1 MLKRK
6 SKVTLTLNKLAYVG
20 ICILGVSKVLM
31 YNFHTDYIKNRYG
44 NNSRLLLTDTG
55 SMKYE
60 ILIKITEDVDEDFTK
75 NKKKFDF
82 RNYSLKSKYYD
93 DSKKLVVVVKWK
105 KKQLD

>member
-31 YNFHTDYIKNRYG
+31 YNFHIDYIKNRYG

-82 RNYSLKSKYYD
+82 RNYSLKLKYYD
-93 DSKKLVVVVKWK
+93 DSKKLVVVVK
-105 KKQLD
+105 

>member
-6 SKVTLTLNKLAYVG
+6 SKVTLTLNKLAHVG

-31 YNFHTDYIKNRYG
+31 YNFHIDYIKNRYG

-93 DSKKLVVVVKWK
+93 DSKKLVVVVK
-105 KKQLD
+105 

>member
-6 SKVTLTLNKLAYVG
+6 SKVTLTLNKLAYVE

-31 YNFHTDYIKNRYG
+31 YNFHIDYIKNRYG

-93 DSKKLVVVVKWK
+93 DSKKLVVVVK
-105 KKQLD
+105 

>member
-31 YNFHTDYIKNRYG
+31 YNFHIDYIKNRYG

-60 ILIKITEDVDEDFTK
+60 ILIKIAEDVDEDFTK

>member
-31 YNFHTDYIKNRYG
+31 YNFHIDYIKNRYG

-93 DSKKLVVVVKWK
+93 DSKK
-105 KKQLD
+105 

>member
-31 YNFHTDYIKNRYG
+31 YNFHIDYIKNRYG

-93 DSKKLVVVVKWK
+93 DSKKLVVVVK
-105 KKQLD
+105 

>member
-6 SKVTLTLNKLAYVG
+6 SKVTLTLNKLAYAG

-31 YNFHTDYIKNRYG
+31 YNFHIDYIKNRYG

-82 RNYSLKSKYYD
+82 CNYSLKSKYYD
-93 DSKKLVVVVKWK
+93 DS
-105 KKQLD
+105 

>member
-6 SKVTLTLNKLAYVG
+6 SKVTLTRNKLAYVG

-31 YNFHTDYIKNRYG
+31 YNFHIDYIKNRYG

>member
-93 DSKKLVVVVKWK
+93 DSKKLVVVVK
-105 KKQLD
+105 

>member
-31 YNFHTDYIKNRYG
+31 YNFHIDYIKNRYG
-44 NNSRLLLTDTG
+44 NNSRLFLTDTG

>member
-6 SKVTLTLNKLAYVG
+6 SKVTLTLNKLAHVG

-31 YNFHTDYIKNRYG
+31 YNFHIDYIKNRYG

>member
-31 YNFHTDYIKNRYG
+31 YNFHIDYIKNRYG

>member
-1 MLKRK
+1 
-6 SKVTLTLNKLAYVG
+6 
-20 ICILGVSKVLM
+20 M
-31 YNFHTDYIKNRYG
+31 YNFHIDYIKNRYG

-82 RNYSLKSKYYD
+82 RNYSLKLKYYD